1 MFILSYNACKKNH
14 VFKKITSAINTGSCA
29 IISLMKLAI
38 TQPYLFPYIG
48 YWQLIAA
55 ADRFVLLDDV
65 NYIKKGFINR
75 NRILDGNSPHPFT
88 ISLDHPSMNKLIMDS
103 KLSPEPKSRMN
114 FLRLVQDLYR
124 RAPYF
129 DAVYPMIERVMTNSE
144 IDLTDFIFYSIRE
157 TASYLEINTDFTK
170 SSLVEKDPTLRG
182 QDRIIAIC
190 KKLGADTYIN
200 PTGGRELYD
209 QESFAANGMQLY
221 FIDMKYDKVKYKQFT
236 EPFVENLSI
245 IDVMMF
251 NSVEKISEMLKQYE
265 LNAQ

>member
-1 MFILSYNACKKNH
+1 
-14 VFKKITSAINTGSCA
+14 
-29 IISLMKLAI
+29 MKLAI

-65 NYIKKGFINR
+65 NCIKKGFINK
-75 NRILDGNSPHPFT
+75 NRILYNNSAHPFT
-88 ISLDHPSMNKLIMDS
+88 ISLDHPSQNNLIMDS
-103 KLSPEPKSRMN
+103 KLSADPESRMK
-114 FLRLVQDLYR
+114 FLRLVRDAYR
-124 RAPYF
+124 HAPYF
-129 DAVYPMIERVMTNSE
+129 DAVYPMVERVMTNAE
-144 IDLTDFIFYSIRE
+144 TDLTEFIFFSIRE
-157 TASYLEINTDFTK
+157 TASYLKVQTDFTK
-170 SSLVEKDPTLRG
+170 SSLVEKDPALRG
-182 QDRIIAIC
+182 QNRIIAIC

-200 PTGGRELYD
+200 PTGGRALYD

-221 FIDMKYDKVKYKQFT
+221 FIDMKQDMVRYRQFA

-251 NSVEKISEMLKQYE
+251 NSVDEIGEMLKLYE

>member
-1 MFILSYNACKKNH
+1 
-14 VFKKITSAINTGSCA
+14 
-29 IISLMKLAI
+29 MKLAI

-65 NYIKKGFINR
+65 NYIKKGFINK
-75 NRILDGNSPHPFT
+75 NRILYNNSAHPFT
-88 ISLDHPSMNKLIMDS
+88 ISLDHPSQNNLIMDS
-103 KLSPEPKSRMN
+103 KLSADPESRMK
-114 FLRLVQDLYR
+114 FLRLVRDAYR
-124 RAPYF
+124 HAPYF
-129 DAVYPMIERVMTNSE
+129 DAVYPMVERVMTNAE
-144 IDLTDFIFYSIRE
+144 TDLTEFIFFSIRE
-157 TASYLEINTDFTK
+157 TASYLNVQTDFTK
-170 SSLVEKDPTLRG
+170 SSLVEKDPALRG
-182 QDRIIAIC
+182 QNRIIAIC

-200 PTGGRELYD
+200 PTGGRALYD

-221 FIDMKYDKVKYKQFT
+221 FIDMKQDMVRYRQFA

-251 NSVEKISEMLKQYE
+251 NSVDEIGEMLKLYE

>member
-1 MFILSYNACKKNH
+1 
-14 VFKKITSAINTGSCA
+14 
-29 IISLMKLAI
+29 MKLAI

-75 NRILDGNSPHPFT
+75 NRILYGNSAHQFT
-88 ISLDHPSMNKLIMDS
+88 ISLDHPSQNNLIMDS
-103 KLSPEPKSRMN
+103 KLSSDPESRMN
-114 FLRLVQDLYR
+114 FLRLVQDAYR
-124 RAPYF
+124 HAPYY
-129 DAVYPMIERVMTNSE
+129 DAVYPMIERVMTNDE
-144 IDLTDFIFYSIRE
+144 LDLTEFIFYSIRE
-157 TASYLEINTDFTK
+157 TAAYLGVKTDLTK
-170 SSLVEKDPTLRG
+170 SSLVEKDPTLRA

-190 KKLGADTYIN
+190 KKLDADTYIN
-200 PTGGRELYD
+200 PAGGRELYD

-221 FIDMKYDKVKYKQFT
+221 FIDMQQDKVKYKQFA

-251 NSVEKISEMLKQYE
+251 NSVEEIGELLKYYE
-265 LNAQ
+265 LNEQ